1 MIFKII
7 MTIILFIAFIS
18 VMYGCFEGIREKDDK
33 LTVIC
38 SLASGLVGF
47 LLGLSL
53 SSIIFNI

>member
-1 MIFKII
+1 
-7 MTIILFIAFIS
+7 MTIIIFIAFIS
-18 VMYGCFEGIREKDDK
+18 VMYGCFEGIKEKDDK

-38 SLASGLVGF
+38 SIGCGVIGF

>member
-1 MIFKII
+1 
-7 MTIILFIAFIS
+7 
-18 VMYGCFEGIREKDDK
+18 MYGCFEGIREKDDK

>member
-18 VMYGCFEGIREKDDK
+18 VMYGCFEGIKEKDDK
-33 LTVIC
+33 LTAMC
-38 SLASGLVGF
+38 GLGSGLVGF
-47 LLGLSL
+47 LLGLTL

>member
-7 MTIILFIAFIS
+7 MTIILFIAFIA
-18 VMYGCFEGIREKDDK
+18 VMYGCWEGIKEKDDK

-38 SLASGLVGF
+38 SLANGLIGF

-53 SSIIFNI
+53 SSIIFNV